1 VQPASL
7 FTRFRKLRSGS
18 NGASRAT
25 GLVLQG
31 TKDQWTSVELAEQ
44 LAADYRRGGGSL
56 DLLLVEGE
64 RHTFV
69 NEHPFAPNSVRTVE
83 AVQAFIK
90 KHGAGRQ
97 QAAR

>member
-1 VQPASL
+1 MQPASL
-7 FTRFRKLRSGS
+7 FTRFRKLCSGS
-18 NGASRAT
+18 NGASSAT
-25 GLVLQG
+25 GLVFQG
-31 TKDQWTSVELAEQ
+31 TKDQWTSVDLAEH

-69 NEHPFAPNSVRTVE
+69 NEHPFAPNSVRTME

-90 KHGAGRQ
+90 KHGARRQ

>member
-1 VQPASL
+1 MAHP
-7 FTRFRKLRSGS
+7 
-18 NGASRAT
+18 
-25 GLVLQG
+25 
-31 TKDQWTSVELAEQ
+31 KDQWTSVELAEQ
-44 LAADYRRGGGSL
+44 LAADYRRAGGSL

-69 NEHPFAPNSVRTVE
+69 NEHPFAPNSVKTME